1 MTISAESACMSTTT
15 GASTSACISTT
26 TGASAT
32 TGALFNFFLKF
43 EIVETFIAAY
53 DNNTSPE
60 YTELEDRIETRVR
73 KNK

>member
-60 YTELEDRIETRVR
+60 YQALENEVVITVS
-73 KNK
+73 KN